1 MEALVLGSPSSPI
14 QRRRDT
20 NIHISSYPSFQPEL
34 LACSQHQSEGTSIRH
49 ILRSA
54 QNTRVSAIKIIIS
67 KPESKQYIHFHFR
80 FPPKKPWKD
89 SKRSWKHSNLPTHQ
103 QSLSSSWK
111 GWSCARPITIA
122 KPLQKPTMTWVSGF
136 IACFKRGGPSQFKLH
151 GSLTGNAFSFSGSF
165 VGNMSDVFF
174 VEISGFYG
182 DLEKL
187 AAMNWNACQPK
198 HHKKQYAEWR
208 FWNYTWKFK

>member
-1 MEALVLGSPSSPI
+1 
-14 QRRRDT
+14 
-20 NIHISSYPSFQPEL
+20 
-34 LACSQHQSEGTSIRH
+34 
-49 ILRSA
+49 
-54 QNTRVSAIKIIIS
+54 
-67 KPESKQYIHFHFR
+67 
-80 FPPKKPWKD
+80 
-89 SKRSWKHSNLPTHQ
+89 
-103 QSLSSSWK
+103 
-111 GWSCARPITIA
+111 
-122 KPLQKPTMTWVSGF
+122 MTWVSGF

-198 HHKKQYAEWR
+198 HHKKQYAE
-208 FWNYTWKFK
+208 